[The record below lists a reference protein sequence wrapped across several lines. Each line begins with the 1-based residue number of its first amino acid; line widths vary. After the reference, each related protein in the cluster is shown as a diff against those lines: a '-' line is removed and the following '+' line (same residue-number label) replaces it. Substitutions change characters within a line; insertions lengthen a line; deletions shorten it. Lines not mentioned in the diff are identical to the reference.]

1 MGEGERRKIKRWL
14 VARFCTYHRD
24 CTYEFLVSCLHTA
37 EPKSMILTIRFEA
50 ETRQTFS
57 GLMSQWTTAQ
67 VGSERSNESHTRE
80 GMRGNESRMREREG
94 EKKGGVLLIVW
105 GDR

>member
-1 MGEGERRKIKRWL
+1 MGEGERRKIKKVV
-14 VARFCTYHRD
+14 VARFRTYHRD

-50 ETRQTFS
+50 ETKQTFS
-57 GLMSQWTTAQ
+57 GLMSQWTTAR

-80 GMRGNESRMREREG
+80 GRRVGLRERERRRG
-94 EKKGGVLLIVW
+94 RPF
-105 GDR
+105 DRLGR